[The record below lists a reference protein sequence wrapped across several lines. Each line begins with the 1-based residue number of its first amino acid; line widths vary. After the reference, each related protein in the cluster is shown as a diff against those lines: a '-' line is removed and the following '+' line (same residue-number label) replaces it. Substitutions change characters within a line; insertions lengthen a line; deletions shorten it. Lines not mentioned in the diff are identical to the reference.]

1 MGSEKVFLPSTEE
14 LQQFVVHLLKDSKAL
29 EKMLYDDMFE
39 KEPIRI
45 GAEQELCLID
55 KNWKPAMANLEVL
68 KRANNPLFTT
78 ELARFNLETN
88 MEPMV
93 FSGRCLHNM
102 ENQLL
107 GLLADLRKAANEI
120 GLDIV
125 LTGILPTIRK
135 LDLTLEN
142 LTPIERYRAL
152 CEALKK
158 LRGTEHLELKI
169 NGIDEL
175 MTRHDSPLMEGCNT
189 GFQVHLQVKPDEF
202 VQKYNIAQAIA
213 GPALACATNSPIL
226 FNRRLWHET
235 RIALFQQSVDVR
247 TAGDNLRNRSPR
259 VMFGNSWVKKS
270 ILEIYQED
278 IMRFKVLLGS
288 TTESKDPFKEL
299 AHGRIPSLDHLL
311 VHNSTVYRWNRP
323 CYGVADNKP
332 HLRIENRVLP
342 AGPTVKDEVAN
353 AALWLGLLNG
363 LGDHYPDITKVMEF
377 DEAKSN
383 FLNACRSGLYSRF
396 YWTNGKKYDA
406 IELLT
411 KELIPI
417 AMEGLKKA
425 NVDEND
431 IKHYADILQ
440 ERVESGQTGSQWM
453 LRSYTNLL
461 RKTSP
466 EEASAA
472 VTASIN
478 KQQKE
483 NIPIHKW
490 RDAELSDLGDWNPTN
505 LVVSDFMQTEL
516 FTVYPNDIVQ
526 LVAAT
531 MEWRKINHVPVE
543 SKEGNFVGMITARQV
558 TRFLLNYYIT
568 GGENDAKKT
577 ITVKELMLNSPI
589 TVEPDLPLSEAI
601 SMMKVNKIG
610 GMPVVKDGKLQ
621 GIITENDYLKVV
633 ARLADLNAKKEKA

>member
-1 MGSEKVFLPSTEE
+1 M
-14 LQQFVVHLLKDSKAL
+14 
-29 EKMLYDDMFE
+29 
-39 KEPIRI
+39 
-45 GAEQELCLID
+45 
-55 KNWKPAMANLEVL
+55 
-68 KRANNPLFTT
+68 
-78 ELARFNLETN
+78 
-88 MEPMV
+88 
-93 FSGRCLHNM
+93 
-102 ENQLL
+102 
-107 GLLADLRKAANEI
+107 
-120 GLDIV
+120 
-125 LTGILPTIRK
+125 
-135 LDLTLEN
+135 
-142 LTPIERYRAL
+142 
-152 CEALKK
+152 
-158 LRGTEHLELKI
+158 
-169 NGIDEL
+169 
-175 MTRHDSPLMEGCNT
+175 
-189 GFQVHLQVKPDEF
+189 
-202 VQKYNIAQAIA
+202 
-213 GPALACATNSPIL
+213 
-226 FNRRLWHET
+226 
-235 RIALFQQSVDVR
+235 
-247 TAGDNLRNRSPR
+247 
-259 VMFGNSWVKKS
+259 
-270 ILEIYQED
+270 
-278 IMRFKVLLGS
+278 
-288 TTESKDPFKEL
+288 
-299 AHGRIPSLDHLL
+299 
-311 VHNSTVYRWNRP
+311 
-323 CYGVADNKP
+323 
-332 HLRIENRVLP
+332 
-342 AGPTVKDEVAN
+342 
-353 AALWLGLLNG
+353 
-363 LGDHYPDITKVMEF
+363 
-377 DEAKSN
+377 
-383 FLNACRSGLYSRF
+383 
-396 YWTNGKKYDA
+396 
-406 IELLT
+406 
-411 KELIPI
+411 
-417 AMEGLKKA
+417 KKA

-531 MEWRKINHVPVE
+531 MEWRKINYVPVE

>member
-1 MGSEKVFLPSTEE
+1 MGSEKVFLPTTKE

-29 EKMLYDDMFE
+29 EKMLYDDIFE

-68 KRANNPLFTT
+68 KRANNELFTT

-88 MEPMV
+88 LEPMI
-93 FSGRCLHNM
+93 FEGRCLHNM
-102 ENQLL
+102 ETRILE
-107 GLLADLRKAANEI
+107 LLAILRKAANEI
-120 GLDIV
+120 DLDIV

-135 LDLTLEN
+135 IDLTLEN

-158 LRGTEHLELKI
+158 LRGTDHLELKI
-169 NGIDEL
+169 DGIDEL

-202 VQKYNIAQAIA
+202 VEKYNIAQAIA

-247 TAGDNLRNRSPR
+247 TAGDNLRNRSAR

-288 TTESKDPFKEL
+288 TNESKDPFKEL

-323 CYGVADNKP
+323 CYGVAKNKP

-363 LGDHYPDITKVMEF
+363 LGDHYKDITKVMEF

-396 YWTNGKKYDA
+396 YWTNGKRYDA

-425 NVDEND
+425 NVDDND
-431 IKHYADILQ
+431 IKHYSDILQ
-440 ERVESGQTGSQWM
+440 ERVKSGQTGSQWM

-483 NIPIHKW
+483 NLPVHTW
-490 RDAELSDLGDWNPTN
+490 RDAELSDLGNWNPTN

-526 LVAAT
+526 LVATT
-531 MEWRKINHVPVE
+531 MDWRKINYVPVE
-543 SKEGNFVGMITARQV
+543 DKNGNYVGLITSRQMM
-558 TRFLLNYYIT
+558 RFLLNHYI
-568 GGENDAKKT
+568 EDSKKDAQDVV
-577 ITVKELMLNSPI
+577 TVKDIMLTNSINVVP
-589 TVEPDLPLSEAI
+589 ELPLSEAI
-601 SMMKVNKIG
+601 RMMQAHKIG

-621 GIITENDYLKVV
+621 GMITEKDYLKVV
-633 ARLADLNAKKEKA
+633 ARLSALDKKEA